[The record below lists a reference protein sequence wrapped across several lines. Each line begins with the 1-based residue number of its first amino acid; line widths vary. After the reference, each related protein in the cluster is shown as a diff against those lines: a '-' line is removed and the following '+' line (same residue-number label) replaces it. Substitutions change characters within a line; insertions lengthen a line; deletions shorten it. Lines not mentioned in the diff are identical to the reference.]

1 MSNSVSIIIP
11 VFNRPEELERAVTSV
26 LNQTFRDFELIIIDD
41 ASTRSI
47 GTVLDKFNDSRI
59 ILTRNS
65 KNCGVSYSRNRGI
78 MMARHDN
85 IALLDSD
92 DEWLPD
98 KLKKQMQYFI
108 DNPGLRVVHTE
119 EIWIRN
125 GVRVNQMKKHQKSGG
140 DIFIRSLDLCLMS
153 PSSIMIKRS
162 VFNDYGVFDE
172 DLPVCEDYD
181 LWLKIS
187 ANEEVGFIKE
197 PQIVKY
203 GGHEDQLSHR
213 YRAMD
218 KFRVK
223 SLVNIM
229 ENIELPHAKQQALK
243 EVILKKSKILIN
255 GAIKR
260 NLKSEAAAYSRI
272 IKKYSDL

>member
-1 MSNSVSIIIP
+1 
-11 VFNRPEELERAVTSV
+11 
-26 LNQTFRDFELIIIDD
+26 LIIIDD

-47 GTVLDKFNDSRI
+47 GTVIDKFNDSRI

-172 DLPVCEDYD
+172 ELPVCEDYD

-203 GGHEDQLSHR
+203 GGHEDQLSRR

-229 ENIELPHAKQQALK
+229 ENIELSHAKQQALK